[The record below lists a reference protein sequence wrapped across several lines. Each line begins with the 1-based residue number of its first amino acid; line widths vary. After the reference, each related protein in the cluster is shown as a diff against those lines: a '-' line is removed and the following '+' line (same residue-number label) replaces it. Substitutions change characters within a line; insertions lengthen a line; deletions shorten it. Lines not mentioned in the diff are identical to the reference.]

1 MKEYFKYEV
10 FEPIDKKK
18 LNLSI
23 CDNVTIDLYI
33 PLGLSKKLG
42 NLYNELKDMGFDLF
56 DINSPFY
63 QDICVP
69 YKSLNDTDVLL
80 SDRVNY
86 YYNNDETLCQ
96 SNYKF
101 SNYSMETQLLKCECD
116 VSNSEIDSI
125 EVKKFT
131 IKSIYESFYD
141 ILKFSNYKVLK
152 CYNLAFKVKN
162 SISNKGSIITLVYFS
177 IYLAFFIIYCFIGIK
192 QLRNTL
198 EEGIPHDMV
207 KPNDELLKDDK
218 NDNLQNDGK
227 TTISSNNIETPK
239 KI

>member
-1 MKEYFKYEV
+1 MKYEKITNITAERVFQYEV

-33 PLGLSKKLG
+33 PLGLSEKLG

-116 VSNSEIDSI
+116 VSNSETDSK
-125 EVKKFT
+125 E
-131 IKSIYESFYD
+131 
-141 ILKFSNYKVLK
+141 
-152 CYNLAFKVKN
+152 VKN
-162 SISNKGSIITLVYFS
+162 S
-177 IYLAFFIIYCFIGIK
+177 
-192 QLRNTL
+192 
-198 EEGIPHDMV
+198 
-207 KPNDELLKDDK
+207 
-218 NDNLQNDGK
+218 LQNQFMRVFMIFLNFRIIK
-227 TTISSNNIETPK
+227 F
-239 KI
+239 